1 MRSEL
6 KKSRNSF
13 TTVHT
18 TTENTHY
25 MNVIGVVLG
34 GGTGS
39 RLQPLTVSRSK
50 PAVPLA
56 GKYRLVDVPISNCII
71 SNIKKIYLLTQFNS
85 GSLHHHIQS
94 TYQFDQFTDGY
105 VQLLAAEQ
113 TPQSPDWFQGT
124 ADAVRQSMH
133 HLANSYPDIVVIL
146 SGDQLFRMDFQQ
158 LIRQHMK
165 NRADVTI
172 STTAI
177 VREEA
182 AELGILKVNDDQRV
196 THFVEKPGHKGLT
209 RDLLAPMFHDR
220 YLASMGIYVFNYPIL
235 EELLATN
242 CGADF
247 GRHIIPRA
255 IESHKVYSEVFDGY
269 WKDIGTIRS
278 FWKANLELTHRD
290 PPFSF
295 YDDNAPIYTRPRF
308 LPPSQLDNCTFE
320 DCLLSEGVVITGSE
334 VCRSVIGLRS
344 IINEG
349 SSISHSILMGNDYFE
364 TTENRHHTIPLG
376 IGRNCRIENAIIDKN
391 VRIGENVTISPFGL
405 EECSTDLY
413 WVKDGIIV
421 VPKGVTIPDS
431 TIIGGLPSP
440 AGRQY

>member
-1 MRSEL
+1 MQQEPYKTL
-6 KKSRNSF
+6 NA
-13 TTVHT
+13 TP
-18 TTENTHY
+18 TENTHH

-39 RLQPLTVSRSK
+39 RLQPLTSSRSK

-124 ADAVRQSMH
+124 ADAVRQSLH
-133 HLANSYPDIVVIL
+133 HLANSHPDIVVIL
-146 SGDQLFRMDFQQ
+146 SGDQLFRMDFQL
-158 LIRQHMK
+158 LIKQHLEH
-165 NRADVTI
+165 RADVTI
-172 STTAI
+172 STTP
-177 VREEA
+177 VMREEA

-196 THFVEKPGHKGLT
+196 THFVEKPGNKGLT
-209 RDLLAPMFHDR
+209 RDLLAPMLHDK
-220 YLASMGIYVFNYPIL
+220 YLASMGIYVFNYPVL
-235 EELLATN
+235 KELLSVN
-242 CGADF
+242 SGADF
-247 GRHIIPRA
+247 GRHIIPHA
-255 IESHKVYSEVFDGY
+255 IESHSVYSEVFDGY

-295 YDDNAPIYTRPRF
+295 YDDDAPIYTRPRF
-308 LPPSQLDNCTFE
+308 LPPSQLDDCRFE
-320 DCLLSEGVVITGSE
+320 DCLLSEGVVITGAE
-334 VCRSVIGLRS
+334 LYRSVIGLRS

-349 SSISHSILMGNDYFE
+349 SSISHSILMGNDFFE
-364 TTENRHHTIPLG
+364 AKKRCHNKTPLG
-376 IGRNCRIENAIIDKN
+376 IGRNCRIDNAIIDKN
-391 VRIGENVTISPFGL
+391 VRIGRNVTISPHGL
-405 EECSTDLY
+405 EEGSTDLY

-421 VPKGVTIPDS
+421 IPKGVTIPDHTVIGHSPSS
-431 TIIGGLPSP
+431 TK
-440 AGRQY
+440 RQ

>member
-1 MRSEL
+1 
-6 KKSRNSF
+6 
-13 TTVHT
+13 
-18 TTENTHY
+18 
-25 MNVIGVVLG
+25 MNVIGVILG

-39 RLQPLTVSRSK
+39 RLQPLTISRSK

-56 GKYRLVDVPISNCII
+56 GKYRLVDVPISNCIS

-85 GSLHHHIQS
+85 GSLHHHIQA

-133 HLANSYPDIVVIL
+133 HLANSSPDIVVIL

-158 LIRQHMK
+158 LIARHLEHK
-165 NRADVTI
+165 ADVTI
-172 STTAI
+172 GTTPVI
-177 VREEA
+177 REEA
-182 AELGILKVNDDQRV
+182 AELGILKVNDDHRV
-196 THFVEKPGHKGLT
+196 THFVEKPGNTGLT
-209 RDLLAPMFHDR
+209 RDLQAPMLHDK
-220 YLASMGIYVFNYPIL
+220 YLASMGIYVFKYPVL
-235 EELLATN
+235 EELLSKN
-242 CGADF
+242 YGADF
-247 GRHIIPRA
+247 GRHIIPKA
-255 IESHKVYSEVFDGY
+255 IDSHKVYSEVFHGY

-278 FWKANLELTHRD
+278 FWKVNLELTHRD

-295 YDDNAPIYTRPRF
+295 YDNDAPIYTRPRF
-308 LPPSQLDNCTFE
+308 LPPSQLDSCTFE

-334 VCRSVIGLRS
+334 IYRSVIGLRS

-349 SSISHSILMGNDYFE
+349 STISHSILLGNDYFE
-364 TTENRHHTIPLG
+364 TDVKRRNRIPLG

-391 VRIGENVTISPFGL
+391 VRIGQNVTLSPHGL

-413 WVKDGIIV
+413 WIKDGIIV
-421 VPKGVTIPDS
+421 VPKGVTIPDH
-431 TIIGGLPSP
+431 TVIGTFSSP
-440 AGRQY
+440 AQWS